1 MGSAAVRCTQGRWAG
16 RRGGAF
22 SNDLRAHMNFAQ
34 CATLY
39 PCVYGP
45 RKKHR
50 CVRKHPVQGRA
61 EVLQRAVPIAIPNA
75 TPWYCLSPPRRAAT
89 GGRMDAISN
98 FAARYA
104 RSREEEMS
112 IDEYLAEC
120 KRDPMAYATAAQRM
134 LAAIGEPEMV
144 DTRND
149 PRLSRLF
156 ANKVIKHYP
165 TFAEFYGMEDSIE
178 QVVSFFRHAAQ
189 GLEERKQILYLLG
202 PVGGGKSSIAERLKY
217 LMQKVPFYALKGSP
231 VNESPLGLFD
241 AVEDGP
247 VLEEQFGI
255 PRRYLQ
261 RVLSPWAVKRLEE
274 YGGDIRQFKV
284 VKRYPSILKQVGIAK
299 TEPGDENNQDISSL
313 VGKVDIRKLES
324 FAQDDTDAYSYSGG
338 LCLAN
343 QGLLEFVEMF
353 KAPIKVLHPL
363 LTATQ
368 EGNYK
373 GTEGFGAIP
382 FDGVVLAHSNESEW
396 KAFRN
401 NKNNEAFLD
410 RIYIV
415 KVPYCLRVSE
425 ETRIYEKLIRESSL
439 GAAKCA
445 PGTLKM
451 MAQFSILTRLKE
463 PENSSIFSKMLVY
476 DGESLKDTDPRAK
489 SYQEYRDYAGVDEGM
504 NGVSTRFAF
513 KILSKVFNF
522 DSAEVAANPVHLM
535 YVLEQ
540 QIEREQFPAELETKY
555 TSYIK
560 EYLSPRYAEFIG
572 KEIQT
577 AYLES
582 YSEYGQNI
590 FDRYVTYADY
600 WIQDNE
606 YRDTDTGEV
615 FDRGALNAEL
625 EKIEKPAGIA
635 NPKDFRNEIVNFVLR
650 ARANNQGKNPSWT
663 SYEKLRLVIEKKMFS
678 NTEELLPV
686 ISFNAKASAEDARKH
701 EDFVT
706 RMVDKGYTP
715 KQVRLLC
722 EWYLRVRKSS

>member
-1 MGSAAVRCTQGRWAG
+1 MKI
-16 RRGGAF
+16 F
-22 SNDLRAHMNFAQ
+22 DN
-34 CATLY
+34 Y
-39 PCVYGP
+39 
-45 RKKHR
+45 
-50 CVRKHPVQGRA
+50 
-61 EVLQRAVPIAIPNA
+61 
-75 TPWYCLSPPRRAAT
+75 
-89 GGRMDAISN
+89 
-98 FAARYA
+98 AARYE
-104 RSREEEMS
+104 RTREEEYS
-112 IDEYLAEC
+112 LQEYLEIC
-120 KRDPMAYATAAQRM
+120 KKDKLAYASAAERM
-134 LAAIGEPEMV
+134 LAAIGEPELV
-144 DTRND
+144 DTRFD
-149 PRLSRLF
+149 PRLSRIF
-156 ANKVIKHYP
+156 SNKVIKIYP
-165 TFAEFYGMEDSIE
+165 AFKEFYGTEEVIE
-178 QVVSFFRHAAQ
+178 QVVAYFRHAAQ

-202 PVGGGKSSIAERLKY
+202 PVGGGKSSIAEKLKA
-217 LMQKVPFYALKGSP
+217 LMESVPFYAIKGSP
-231 VNESPLGLFD
+231 INESPLGLFD
-241 AVEDGP
+241 EVEDGAI
-247 VLEEQFGI
+247 LEEDYGI
-255 PRRYLQ
+255 PRRYLKSIP
-261 RVLSPWAVKRLEE
+261 SPWAVKRLHEFN
-274 YGGDIRQFKV
+274 GDINRFRV
-284 VKRYPSILKQVGIAK
+284 VKRYPSVLKQIAVAK

-324 FAQDDTDAYSYSGG
+324 FSQDDPDAYSYSGG

-415 KVPYCLRVSE
+415 KVPYCLRVTDE
-425 ETRIYEKLIRESSL
+425 VKIYEKLVRNSSL
-439 GAAKCA
+439 GNAPCA

-451 MAQFSILTRLKE
+451 MAQFAILSRLKD
-463 PENSSIFSKMLVY
+463 PENSSIYSKMQVY
-476 DGESLKDTDPRAK
+476 DGENLKDTDPKAK
-489 SYQEYRDYAGVDEGM
+489 SKSEYSDYAGVDEGM
-504 NGVSTRFAF
+504 NGLSTRFAY

-522 DSAEVAANPVHLM
+522 DSTEVAANPVHLL

-540 QIEREQFPAELETKY
+540 QIAREQFPAETEQQYL
-555 TSYIK
+555 SYIK
-560 EYLSPRYAEFIG
+560 EYLAQRYVEFIG

-590 FDRYVTYADY
+590 FDRYVTFADF
-600 WIQDNE
+600 WIQDQE
-606 YRDTDTGEV
+606 FRDPDTGES
-615 FDRGALNAEL
+615 FNRESLNNEL
-625 EKIEKPAGIA
+625 EKIEKPAGIS

-650 ARANNQGKNPSWT
+650 TRAQNNGKNPAWT
-663 SYEKLRLVIEKKMFS
+663 SYEKFRSVIEKKMFS

-686 ISFNAKASAEDARKH
+686 ISFNAKASADEANKH
-701 EDFVT
+701 KEFVN
-706 RMVDKGYTP
+706 RMVEKGYTA